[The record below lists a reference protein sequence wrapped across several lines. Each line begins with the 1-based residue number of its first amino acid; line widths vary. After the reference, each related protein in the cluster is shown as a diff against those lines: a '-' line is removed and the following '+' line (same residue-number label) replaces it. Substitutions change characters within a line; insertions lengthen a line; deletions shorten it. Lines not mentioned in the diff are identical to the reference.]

1 MDPSPTDAP
10 ETDRPMMVN
19 TNTQEVSNPKNKGT
33 FAVKGVSF
41 GVQQGEVFGL
51 LGVNGAGKSS
61 TFNMLCGN
69 EVLSGGKAFL
79 NGVNIEDIYKKPQD
93 LIGLIGYCP

>member
-1 MDPSPTDAP
+1 
-10 ETDRPMMVN
+10 MVN
-19 TNTQEVSNPKNKGT
+19 TNTKEVVDKKKKGT

-41 GVQQGEVFGL
+41 GVQKGEVFGL

-69 EVLSGGKAFL
+69 
-79 NGVNIEDIYKKPQD
+79 
-93 LIGLIGYCP
+93 

>member
-1 MDPSPTDAP
+1 MNKKESGQEGNLMQCLDLTKQYNEVDPSPT
-10 ETDRPMMVN
+10 EESKTNRPVMVN
-19 TNTQEVSNPKNKGT
+19 TNTKEVVDKKKKGT

-41 GVQQGEVFGL
+41 GVQKGEVFGL

-69 EVLSGGKAFL
+69 
-79 NGVNIEDIYKKPQD
+79 
-93 LIGLIGYCP
+93 